1 MPQLVFD
8 SEQRFACASCAR
20 CCHGDVAVTPGE
32 YASYE
37 RSGAARWFRER
48 DGLPEGATRDPFLP
62 LSEPGGWF
70 RIRRREDGTCGF
82 LSPQNRCRLHEEM
95 GGERKPLV
103 CRLFPFHVRATPR
116 ERIVAASF
124 SCPTIVANE
133 GEPASSRQEALR
145 ALAGKWSH
153 EAGSLDAPADLA
165 PGRHLT
171 GPALDTLRAT
181 LEQLIDRPD
190 ADGRVSLG
198 DNLRRV
204 GSWLHDLSRP
214 RVVRLPP
221 DDFAEYVTVTG
232 RHAIQSPTLAVL
244 RAGRLSRVFR
254 RGLLFLMVTAE
265 AQRRHPHRSG
275 LRLGLRWKLFRVLMH
290 AHGLGPALSELD
302 MGAARRLRLDPE
314 AAVPLVRRYLQAS
327 IATLGS
333 SPRPVLDELAVA
345 AAVLNGAI
353 ALGAGEA
360 RREGE
365 ATIGLRALRA
375 GLVRASD
382 ATHTAGPMASILTT
396 FAAGPDAFLMLAD
409 ALASARGPESA

>member
-1 MPQLVFD
+1 MPHLVLD
-8 SEQRFACASCAR
+8 SDQRFKCAGCAR
-20 CCHGDVAVTPGE
+20 CCHGDVAITPGE
-32 YASYE
+32 RASYE
-37 RSGAARWFRER
+37 RAGAARWFRER
-48 DGLPEGATRDPFLP
+48 DGLPEGASRDPFLP
-62 LSEPGGWF
+62 EPSGWF
-70 RIRRREDGTCGF
+70 RIRRRDDGACGF

-95 GGERKPLV
+95 GGDRKPLV
-103 CRLFPFHVRATPR
+103 CRLFPFHVRTTER

-133 GEPASSRQEALR
+133 GEPASSRQETLR
-145 ALAGKWSH
+145 ALVGKWSH
-153 EAGSLDAPADLA
+153 EVGRQEAPPYLA
-165 PGRHLT
+165 PGRRLA
-171 GPALDTLRAT
+171 GAALDSLRAA
-181 LEQLIDRPD
+181 LRQMIDRPG
-190 ADGRVSLG
+190 ADGHVSLG

-204 GSWLHDLSRP
+204 GFWLHDLSRP
-214 RVVRLPP
+214 RVLRLPP
-221 DDFAEYVTVTG
+221 DDFTEYATVTG
-232 RHAIQSPTLAVL
+232 RHVIQSQTVAVP

-265 AQRRHPHRSG
+265 AQRRQPHRSG
-275 LRLGLRWKLFRVLMH
+275 LRLGLRWKLFRALLH
-290 AHGLGPALSELD
+290 AHGLGPALPELD

-314 AAVPLVRRYLQAS
+314 AAAPLVRRYLQAS
-327 IATLGS
+327 ITTLGS

-409 ALASARGPESA
+409 ALASTRGPASA